1 MRKAAMVVTLLGVA
15 LMLAWAIPA
24 LADDMSKVNLNT
36 ATLDQ
41 LLTLEGIGESYA
53 ERIIEYRTKNG
64 PFQSPS
70 DLVKVKGIGEKTY
83 EANKDRIVVEVKAS
97 NTPAKSGK

>member
-83 EANKDRIVVEVKAS
+83 EANRDRIVVQDKVGI
-97 NTPAKSGK
+97 TPAKSVK